1 MRSPVRWAGSKRQ
14 MLGLL
19 RGYWRNDATY
29 IEPFAGSACLF
40 FDLEPNRA
48 IIGDL
53 NGDLINSYRFLR
65 DDPESTLAELRTL
78 RPDKEHYYEARG
90 QSPQDLAGAEA
101 AARFFFLNRHCF
113 NGLYRT
119 NLKGEFNVPF
129 GMTRG
134 APPLDESLLLSASRL
149 LSRAQLINA
158 DFEVTLDKA
167 HCGDFVYLDPPY
179 VSSADK
185 VFSEYLPN
193 SFTDRDLIRLQD
205 CLEELD
211 RRGVTFVVTYSE
223 CIEARK
229 FMAKWKPKRWRARRH
244 IAGFAA
250 HRRFS
255 FELIATNRAHQL

>member
-1 MRSPVRWAGSKRQ
+1 